1 MDNFGFIHERVDI
14 KILILFVLRRLPA
27 PIDPESL
34 ADLIL
39 IDGGINYFEY
49 KQCLNELITT
59 QQIEERQTGCVI
71 ITARGREDGE
81 ALETSI
87 PYSVRMHAE
96 EALAPVAK
104 AMQRDAL
111 IRAEHRSTESGII
124 VRLSLSD
131 GVGDIFDLKILAGD
145 EEQAKKIEKNFKK
158 DAEGFYGRF
167 ISSLSE

>member
-59 QQIEERQTGCVI
+59 QQIEEHKNGCVI
-71 ITARGREDGE
+71 TERGRKDGE

-111 IRAEHRSTESGII
+111 IRAEHSATESGII

-131 GVGDIFDLKILAGD
+131 GIGEIFDLKILAGD

-158 DAEGFYGRF
+158 DAEGFYGQF

>member
-1 MDNFGFIHERVDI
+1 MDNFGFIHDRVDI

-59 QQIEERQTGCVI
+59 QQIEESKNGCA

-96 EALAPVAK
+96 EALASVAK

-111 IRAEHRSTESGII
+111 IRAEHSSTESGII

-167 ISSLSE
+167 ISFLSE